1 VPPAKTN
8 SIPIDFSALVG
19 FFYDPP
25 RLLGEFRRCAGAGEV
40 PQPQRSLLNHHAHMT
55 VTVEAHHRCAVDVHV
70 ERTRYGEVSGDAHGP
85 KRSWYAREITLH
97 RITDRRPVQYGI
109 VRLYQDLL
117 APDVWEE
124 IRSEQAPLGR
134 VLIEHNVLREVQLCG
149 LWQITAGKPLA
160 NLLWQTSGSLLYGRT
175 ALIYCDR
182 QPAIELIEIVVP

>member
-1 VPPAKTN
+1 
-8 SIPIDFSALVG
+8 
-19 FFYDPP
+19 
-25 RLLGEFRRCAGAGEV
+25 
-40 PQPQRSLLNHHAHMT
+40 MT

-70 ERTRYGEVSGDAHGP
+70 ERTRYGEISGNELGRKRSKNGP
-85 KRSWYAREITLH
+85 NRSWYAREITLH

-124 IRSEQAPLGR
+124 IRSEQTPLGR